1 MSDINSLLEF
11 VLYPRMITKH
21 SDFICKCQGHRT
33 EDQRAFFKDWLIC
46 WYWILISFTMYFLK
60 LHFLML
66 SMYLLTDIIQYIQ
79 RLEKYLVVVLQNIL
93 SKALYPPP
101 SQSKAGFTEE
111 IQCEYNNKV
120 KLSKLPKIFGRML
133 IYHKA
138 IPTRC

>member
-1 MSDINSLLEF
+1 
-11 VLYPRMITKH
+11 
-21 SDFICKCQGHRT
+21 
-33 EDQRAFFKDWLIC
+33 
-46 WYWILISFTMYFLK
+46 
-60 LHFLML
+60 ML

-138 IPTRC
+138 IPTRCWAFQCKEFVEKSVESVLFFYIKTIC